1 MLICGVFNTKYKLI
15 LLKAEEKNNMKKS
28 IIAGAGVAALGFA
41 ALPFAGVFAA
51 TGSAEFTDNL
61 SVEVTGGCTMENG
74 GNTDGQYVDRSFSG
88 TVATGNAIVLTG
100 SAATDSA
107 AITIKCNTTSGT
119 VTVTSSGSTALTGT
133 NSSSNTIAGGAQT
146 TGSASGWAIKSNAVN
161 AATDPYSAY
170 KAHEVGTFLT
180 ATASASGTTFNPSY
194 QVYAAAG
201 QAPDT
206 YTGSVTYAI
215 SYTGA

>member
-1 MLICGVFNTKYKLI
+1 
-15 LLKAEEKNNMKKS
+15 MKKLV
-28 IIAGAGVAALGFA
+28 IAGASVALAAMPVLGAFA
-41 ALPFAGVFAA
+41 V

-74 GNTDGQYVDRSFSG
+74 GNNDGVYTNRSFSG
-88 TVATGNAIVLTG
+88 QVATGNTVILSG
-100 SAATDSA
+100 SSATDSA

-119 VTVTSSGSTALTGT
+119 VTVTSAGSTSLIGTNDSNNTIAAGAQTSGST
-133 NSSSNTIAGGAQT
+133 
-146 TGSASGWAIKSNAVN
+146 SGWAIKSNATN
-161 AATDPYSAY
+161 AATDPYLNY

-206 YTGSVTYAI
+206 YTGSVTYTI
-215 SYTGA
+215 GYTGA

>member
-1 MLICGVFNTKYKLI
+1 
-15 LLKAEEKNNMKKS
+15 MKKLA
-28 IIAGAGVAALGFA
+28 IASASLALAAM
-41 ALPFAGVFAA
+41 PVAGVFAV

-74 GNTDGQYVDRSFSG
+74 GNTDGQYTNRSFSG
-88 TVATGNAIVLTG
+88 QLATGNSTILSG
-100 SAATDSA
+100 SAATDTA

-119 VTVTSSGSTALTGT
+119 VTVTSAGDVTLTGT
-133 NSSSNTIAGGAQT
+133 NSASNTIAAGAQT
-146 TGSASGWAIKSNAVN
+146 DGNASGWAIKSNAVN

-170 KAHEVGTFLT
+170 KAHVVGTFLT

-206 YTGSVTYAI
+206 YTGSVTYTI
-215 SYTGA
+215 SYAGA